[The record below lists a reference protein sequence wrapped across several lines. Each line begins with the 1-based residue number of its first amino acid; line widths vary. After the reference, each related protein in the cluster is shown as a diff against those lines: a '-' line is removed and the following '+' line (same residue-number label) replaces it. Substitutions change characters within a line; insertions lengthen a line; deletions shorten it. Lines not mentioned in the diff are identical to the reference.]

1 MGERIVLLGGARSG
15 KSRLGESL
23 ARRWGGS
30 DVTYVATAEACDA
43 EMARRIDL
51 HRSSRPQQWQTWEGE
66 PEALPAFVEG
76 LSCVVL
82 MDCLTVWLSRLFL
95 AHRHVESDD
104 EALWQEGEQKILAL
118 VGDLFEAARGAERF
132 IVVSN
137 EVGMDL
143 VPPTRMG
150 RRFRD
155 LQGRANQL
163 GAARA
168 ETAALVVA
176 GLPLIL
182 KGSLDVDL

>member
-1 MGERIVLLGGARSG
+1 MGERIFLLGGARSG

-23 ARRWGGS
+23 ALRWGGS
-30 DVTYVATAEACDA
+30 DVTYIATAEAGDA

-51 HRSSRPQQWQTWEGE
+51 HRASRPREWRTWEGE
-66 PEALPAFVEG
+66 PQALPAFVEG
-76 LSCVVL
+76 LEGVVL

-95 AHRHVESDD
+95 ADPAVESDD
-104 EALWQEGEQKILAL
+104 ETLWHEGERKILAS
-118 VGDLFEAARGAERF
+118 VEALFDAAGKAERF

-143 VPPTRMG
+143 VPPNRMG

-155 LQGRANQL
+155 LQGRANQI

-168 ETAALVVA
+168 ETALLVVA
-176 GLPLIL
+176 GLPLVL
-182 KGSLDVDL
+182 KGGLDDGR